1 MSVRLASVVS
11 CKLLTRFPRADSLTL
26 LLTQTFR
33 LMLATF
39 HRDSARVEDSVRLGR
54 EHLAGGQGLIFPVF
68 FQLFEAVALY
78 KRFASLSAQEKTT
91 LQSAHTLM
99 AQLAADQPQNFRPL
113 QVWLEAERAIATF
126 PPIDAI
132 SHLDAAI
139 DAAIAGGMSYIAAYL
154 NEEVAA
160 LLTNP
165 KLAAG
170 FVLSS

>member
-1 MSVRLASVVS
+1 
-11 CKLLTRFPRADSLTL
+11 
-26 LLTQTFR
+26 
-33 LMLATF
+33 MLATF

-78 KRFASLSAQEKTT
+78 KRFASLSPQEKTT

-113 QVWLEAERAIATF
+113 QVWLDAERALATS
-126 PPIDAI
+126 PPIDAL
-132 SHLDAAI
+132 SQLDAAI
-139 DAAIAGGMSYIAAYL
+139 DAASGSGMSYIAAYL

-160 LLTNP
+160 SLTNP

-170 FVLSS
+170 CVSSSYTLTTVA